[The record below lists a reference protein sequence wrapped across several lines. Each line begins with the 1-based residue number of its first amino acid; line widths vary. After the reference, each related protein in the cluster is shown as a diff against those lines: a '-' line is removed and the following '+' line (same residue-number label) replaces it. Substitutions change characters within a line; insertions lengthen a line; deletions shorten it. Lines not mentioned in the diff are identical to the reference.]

1 MRIQLNGK
9 NVNVTD
15 GMRNHLEKKLSYFS
29 KFLKE
34 DDVVVASVSTRKNV
48 QKLEVYF
55 KYDGKDV
62 KVKTEGH
69 DFYAIVNQAM
79 DVLKN
84 KVGKIHSLKVKKSR
98 ETIKEELIPEEEVE
112 EQEGKIVRR
121 KTFALKPMTEE
132 DALLQ
137 MYLLGH
143 STFLFRNADDHDRV
157 CMLYKG
163 EDGDYGVIEEE

>member
-1 MRIQLNGK
+1 
-9 NVNVTD
+9 
-15 GMRNHLEKKLSYFS
+15 
-29 KFLKE
+29 
-34 DDVVVASVSTRKNV
+34 
-48 QKLEVYF
+48 
-55 KYDGKDV
+55 
-62 KVKTEGH
+62 
-69 DFYAIVNQAM
+69 M

-157 CMLYKG
+157 CMLYKRD
-163 EDGDYGVIEEE
+163 DGDYGLIEEE